1 MSKASFLKIVFCL
14 SVSAILSG
22 VYCLQTENAA
32 AQTNK
37 KTAAVKS
44 KSLCQSG
51 EQTIW
56 TCATTGN
63 KVASVCAS
71 KDLAEDKG
79 YVQYRFGAPGK
90 IELEYPKERKD
101 SAQKFKYSRYTRP
114 LVTMLTLE
122 FENEGVVYEIHDD
135 DNSEEKPPVRAASID
150 IADGGK
156 NASLVCRLPT
166 TGSLMKLEDI
176 VPRNEEN

>member
-1 MSKASFLKIVFCL
+1 MSKTLFLRIGFGL
-14 SVSAILSG
+14 SLLAILSVFCALKTG
-22 VYCLQTENAA
+22 NAA
-32 AQTNK
+32 AQK
-37 KTAAVKS
+37 QIKTTAVKS
-44 KSLCQSG
+44 KSLCQAS

-56 TCATTGN
+56 TCTTTKN
-63 KVASVCAS
+63 KIASVCAS

-79 YVQYRFGAPGK
+79 YVQYRFGSAGK
-90 IELEYPKERKD
+90 IELEYPKARAD

-135 DNSEEKPPVRAASID
+135 DNSEEKPPIRAASID
-150 IADGGK
+150 VTDGAK
-156 NASLVCRLPT
+156 ETSVVCKQPVS
-166 TGSLMKLEDI
+166 GSLMKLETI